1 MVVQGFPRISV
12 DPTVCG
18 GRPVVAGTRM
28 RVSDVLDLLAS
39 GASEAAIVGDYP
51 YLTIDDIR
59 AALRY
64 AAHMG
69 NHPVVVAA

>member
-1 MVVQGFPRISV
+1 
-12 DPTVCG
+12 
-18 GRPVVAGTRM
+18 M